1 MLIEM
6 AQSFCAQVS
15 DSTDYYR
22 RQELIAIFARV
33 QGLQTVAAHV
43 ADQLME
49 ENRGFRSRWLRVLQ
63 NG

>member
-1 MLIEM
+1 M
-6 AQSFCAQVS
+6 AKSFAGQVS
-15 DSTDYYR
+15 DSTNYYR
-22 RQELIAIFARV
+22 RQELSAIFARV

-49 ENRGFRSRWLRVLQ
+49 ENRGFRSRWLKVLQ